1 MAETTFSVIWTEQS
15 LSDSQTIK
23 NYLQYYFSQK
33 EIDNYY
39 RLLESFEKI
48 VLMFPKLYP
57 QTNKSKEIRRAVLS
71 K

>member
-39 RLLESFEKI
+39 RLL
-48 VLMFPKLYP
+48 
-57 QTNKSKEIRRAVLS
+57 
-71 K
+71 